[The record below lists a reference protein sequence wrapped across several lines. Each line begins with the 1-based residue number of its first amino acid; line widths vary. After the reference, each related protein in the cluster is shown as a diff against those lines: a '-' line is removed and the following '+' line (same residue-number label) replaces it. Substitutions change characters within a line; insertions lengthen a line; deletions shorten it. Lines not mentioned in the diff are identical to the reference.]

1 MHVDS
6 YPVVDVHILIGFVK
20 DLFLKNQSKKRMP
33 RFFTSLMLI
42 TKADAHASV

>member
-33 RFFTSLMLI
+33 MILYFSN
-42 TKADAHASV
+42 ANN